1 LDIPFSNILTP
12 LVTVF
17 AATSAPAAAI
27 LTVVFT
33 VSAAPKPSNI
43 KRGFNISFTVSV
55 NLPKYPNKLIPRKER
70 IRIIPKYRNI
80 DHISKSKLNR
90 EEDDDDDSDTTD
102 DELLIFS
109 PTLAV
114 ADLAASLADETTL
127 LTLSPTLAVA
137 DLAASLADLAASL
150 ADFATDDNAEYG
162 ADNIEY
168 DGVLVSTN
176 DVENDGNDD
185 ESKEEDVEDTELSDG
200 LLFPKNESICSIYT
214 LS

>member
-1 LDIPFSNILTP
+1 L
-12 LVTVF
+12 
-17 AATSAPAAAI
+17 
-27 LTVVFT
+27 T
-33 VSAAPKPSNI
+33 VSAAPIPSI
-43 KRGFNISFTVSV
+43 TKRGFNISLTVSV
-55 NLPKYPNKLIPRKER
+55 NLPKLPNKLIPRKER
-70 IRIIPKYRNI
+70 IRTIPKYRNTV
-80 DHISKSKLNR
+80 HISKSKLNK
-90 EEDDDDDSDTTD
+90 EDDEDDSDTRD
-102 DELLIFS
+102 DELLI
-109 PTLAV
+109 
-114 ADLAASLADETTL
+114 
-127 LTLSPTLAVA
+127 LSPTLAVA

-185 ESKEEDVEDTELSDG
+185 ESKEEDAEGDEVEDTELSDG